1 MTQPTTNN
9 SPSPISTGTFISI
22 VFALIFAVAAFFSG
36 MTYGSTSGTQGAAL
50 FSAFTQQNEPKVS
63 SADMSEFWEV
73 WKLMDDK
80 FATASSSDELSTE
93 EKIQGAISGL
103 VTSYQ
108 DPYSVYLV
116 PEDAQAFDEDIS
128 GNFSGVGMEVGM
140 RDGMITVISPL
151 PNSPAEE
158 AGVVA
163 GDIIVAIDGESTEQ
177 MSIDSAVK
185 RIRGETGADV
195 ALTIVRDGKSELL
208 EIVITRENITIPTI
222 ETDQQGDIF
231 IISLYSFNA
240 LAEANMQE
248 ALREYIRSD
257 ANKLILD
264 LRGNPGGYLQSAISI
279 SSYFLPTGKVVVTE
293 SFGDERANQIF
304 RSQGRVIQNFT
315 EDSLVILVDGG
326 SASASEIVAGALT
339 EHNVATLMGSQTF
352 GKGSV
357 QELVNLDSGAS
368 LKVTIAR
375 WLTPN
380 GTSISDGG
388 LTPDYTVPRTPQQIV
403 DEEDPQLE
411 AAVQYLNGGDISQY
425 TATSTTTEE

>member
-50 FSAFTQQNEPKVS
+50 FSAFTQQNEPEVS

-411 AAVQYLNGGDISQY
+411 AAVQYLNGEDISQY
-425 TATSTTTEE
+425 TATSSTTGE